1 MVSRCTARCEI
12 SPKRRYES
20 TEARSDSWT
29 GFSFDIWYRR
39 ITFRVNVKSR
49 LIKLVLLPLGRGDSY
64 TFGREEEYP
73 CRIFFP
79 SCCIQWIHISGFE
92 EWEIV
97 WHRGRQLAGLR
108 RLLRILL
115 YLFAVVFSNQWAC
128 RQSHKSTCNS
138 LNYKSLY
145 GFKPASKYAHSH
157 KKTGWWA
164 YLHFAS
170 NRHNRLDVRLLYGRL
185 QVCQD
190 AHWFRNQQRFYVDPG
205 FYVEPNLRNCRQ
217 LRQK

>member
-1 MVSRCTARCEI
+1 MFSYGIALYCQMWI

-29 GFSFDIWYRR
+29 GFSFDIWHRR
-39 ITFRVNVKSR
+39 ITFYVEPNLRVNVKSR
-49 LIKLVLLPLGRGDSY
+49 LIKLVLLPLWRGDSY

-97 WHRGRQLAGLR
+97 WHRRRQLAGLR

-115 YLFAVVFSNQWAC
+115 YLLAVVFSNQWAY
-128 RQSHKSTCNS
+128 RQNCETPITYWSIDYYMDLIYFSICS
-138 LNYKSLY
+138 L
-145 GFKPASKYAHSH
+145 P
-157 KKTGWWA
+157 
-164 YLHFAS
+164 
-170 NRHNRLDVRLLYGRL
+170 
-185 QVCQD
+185 
-190 AHWFRNQQRFYVDPG
+190 
-205 FYVEPNLRNCRQ
+205 
-217 LRQK
+217 

>member
-97 WHRGRQLAGLR
+97 WHRSRQLAGLR

-115 YLFAVVFSNQWAC
+115 YQLAVVFPNQWAY
-128 RQSHKSTCNS
+128 RQSCETPVTYWIIIYYIDLS
-138 LNYKSLY
+138 LFFNMLT
-145 GFKPASKYAHSH
+145 PI
-157 KKTGWWA
+157 KKQGDEHI
-164 YLHFAS
+164 YI
-170 NRHNRLDVRLLYGRL
+170 LL
-185 QVCQD
+185 
-190 AHWFRNQQRFYVDPG
+190 
-205 FYVEPNLRNCRQ
+205 
-217 LRQK
+217 